1 MDKAQ
6 KMRKLFSHAPRDYD
20 TLLSRLTLRSDS
32 MWRRRVIEASEPH
45 ENSFILDV
53 ATGTGLMAFNFA
65 HQLKDEAMVVGID
78 ICEPMIR
85 KANDHRRQSKE
96 KTVEFVAGQAEA
108 LPFMDGCFDCAT
120 ITLALRNVT
129 DPKLV
134 FQEMNRVVRRGG
146 SIVSLDFSRPNVLFR
161 PFYYF
166 HIFCILPL
174 IGRLVSKRWMEIF
187 DYLALSIKRSLSPR
201 KIGDLMRM
209 VGLSRVT
216 IRRLSMGTITLVSG
230 IKD

>member
-6 KMRKLFSHAPRDYD
+6 KMRKLFSHAPREYD
-20 TLLSRLTLRSDS
+20 TLLSRLTFRSDS
-32 MWRRRVIEASEPH
+32 MWRRKVIEASEPH
-45 ENSFILDV
+45 ERSFILDV

-65 HQLKDEAMVVGID
+65 HQLRDEAMVVGID

-85 KANDHRRQSKE
+85 KANDHRRQNEE
-96 KTVEFVAGQAEA
+96 KTIGFVAGQAEA

-134 FQEMNRVVRRGG
+134 FQEMNRVVRTGG
-146 SIVSLDFSRPNVLFR
+146 SVVSLDFSRPNLMVR

-166 HIFCILPL
+166 HIFIILPL

-187 DYLALSIKRSLSPR
+187 DYLALSIKRSLSPT

-216 IRRLSMGTITLVSG
+216 IRRLSMGIVTLVSS
-230 IKD
+230 IKG

>member
-6 KMRKLFSHAPRDYD
+6 KMRKLFSHAPREYD
-20 TLLSRLTLRSDS
+20 SLLSRLTLRSDS
-32 MWRRRVIEASEPH
+32 MWRRKVIEASELH
-45 ENSFILDV
+45 KGSFILDV

-65 HQLKDEAMVVGID
+65 HQLNEAMVVGID

-85 KANDHRRQSKE
+85 KANDHRRQNEE
-96 KTVEFVAGQAEA
+96 KPVEFVAGQAEA
-108 LPFMDGCFDCAT
+108 LPFVDGCFDCAT

-134 FQEMNRVVRRGG
+134 FQEMNRVVRPGG
-146 SIVSLDFSRPNVLFR
+146 SVVSLDFSRPNVMVR

-187 DYLALSIKRSLSPR
+187 DYLARSIKRSLSPTS
-201 KIGDLMRM
+201 IGDLMRM

-216 IRRLSMGTITLVSG
+216 IRRLSVGIVTLVKG

>member
-1 MDKAQ
+1 M
-6 KMRKLFSHAPRDYD
+6 
-20 TLLSRLTLRSDS
+20 
-32 MWRRRVIEASEPH
+32 IEASEPH
-45 ENSFILDV
+45 EDSFILDV

-85 KANDHRRQSKE
+85 KANDYRRQNEE

-134 FQEMNRVVRRGG
+134 FQEMNRVVRTGG
-146 SIVSLDFSRPNVLFR
+146 SVVSLDFSRPNLMVR

-166 HIFCILPL
+166 HIFIILPL

-187 DYLALSIKRSLSPR
+187 DYLALSIKRSLSPT
-201 KIGDLMRM
+201 KIENLMQTA
-209 VGLSRVT
+209 GLSRVT
-216 IRRLSMGTITLVSG
+216 IRRLSMGIVTLVSS
-230 IKD
+230 IKG